1 MPLLKDTIMGMAN
14 RAMVKEAK
22 KKKDDEKVR
31 KAEREN
37 ARLDQRKWCQGSKEE
52 EDEEEED
59 DDKEETMRWRQT
71 MASNGT
77 HRKMMLRTHPCH
89 S

>member
-1 MPLLKDTIMGMAN
+1 
-14 RAMVKEAK
+14 MVKEAK
-22 KKKDDEKVR
+22 NKKDDEKVR
-31 KAEREN
+31 KVEREN

-59 DDKEETMRWRQT
+59 DNDEENDEMEADNDVQWDTPQNDAVDPSLPQLMGGDLD
-71 MASNGT
+71 S
-77 HRKMMLRTHPCH
+77 